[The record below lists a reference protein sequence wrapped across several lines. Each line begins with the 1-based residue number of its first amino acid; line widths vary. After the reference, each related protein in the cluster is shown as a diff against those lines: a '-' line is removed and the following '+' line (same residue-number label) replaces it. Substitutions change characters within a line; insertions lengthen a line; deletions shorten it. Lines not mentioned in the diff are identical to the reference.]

1 METTIMKH
9 NLIDYILI
17 TIDDIQTTIEDDIT
31 SKLDEKDYSE
41 AQSLINSLC
50 EQNNLKNK
58 LVSFIESEENIE
70 YILFKIIT
78 NDEWFWMFREDIML
92 MVDIARGVK

>member
-9 NLIDYILI
+9 NLIDHILI

-31 SKLDEKDYSE
+31 SKLDEKDYSQVK
-41 AQSLINSLC
+41 ALANSLC
-50 EQNNLKNK
+50 EYDDLKNK
-58 LVSFIESEENIE
+58 LVSFIEGEENIE

-78 NDEWFWMFREDIML
+78 NDEWFWLFGEDIML
-92 MVDIARGVK
+92 MVDVVRGVK

>member
-1 METTIMKH
+1 METTMMRH

-31 SKLDEKDYSE
+31 SKLDEKDYSQVK
-41 AQSLINSLC
+41 ALANSLC
-50 EQNNLKNK
+50 EYDDLKNK
-58 LVSFIESEENIE
+58 LVSFIEGEENIE

-78 NDEWFWMFREDIML
+78 NDEWFWLFGEDIML
-92 MVDIARGVK
+92 MVDVVRGVK

>member
-1 METTIMKH
+1 MRH

-31 SKLDEKDYSE
+31 SKLDEKDYSQVKVL
-41 AQSLINSLC
+41 ANSLC
-50 EQNNLKNK
+50 EHDDLKNK
-58 LVSFIESEENIE
+58 LVSFIEGEENIE

-78 NDEWFWMFREDIML
+78 NDEWFWLFGEDIML
-92 MVDIARGVK
+92 MVDVVRGVK

>member
-1 METTIMKH
+1 METTMMRH
-9 NLIDYILI
+9 NLIDHILI

-31 SKLDEKDYSE
+31 SKLDEKDYQKVK
-41 AQSLINSLC
+41 ALANSLC
-50 EQNNLKNK
+50 EHDDLKNK
-58 LVSFIESEENIE
+58 LVSFIEGEENIE

-78 NDEWFWMFREDIML
+78 NDEWFWLFGEDIML

>member
-31 SKLDEKDYSE
+31 SKLDEKDYSQVK
-41 AQSLINSLC
+41 ALVNSLC
-50 EQNNLKNK
+50 EHDDLKNK
-58 LVSFIESEENIE
+58 LVSFIEGEENIE

-78 NDEWFWMFREDIML
+78 NDEWFWLFGEDIML
-92 MVDIARGVK
+92 MVDVARGAK

>member
-9 NLIDYILI
+9 NLIDHILI

-31 SKLDEKDYSE
+31 LKLDEKDYSE

-58 LVSFIESEENIE
+58 LVSFIEGEENIE

-78 NDEWFWMFREDIML
+78 NDEWFWLFGEDIML
-92 MVDIARGVK
+92 VVDIARGVK